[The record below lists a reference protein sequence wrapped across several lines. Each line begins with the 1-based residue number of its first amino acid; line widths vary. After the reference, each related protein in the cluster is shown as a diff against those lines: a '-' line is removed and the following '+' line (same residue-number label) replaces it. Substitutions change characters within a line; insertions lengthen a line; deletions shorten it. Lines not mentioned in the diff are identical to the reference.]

1 MHVIIVKKDKKV
13 IRDIVHRNCGPVGPY
28 TDIKLVVYYQTPS
41 TSKLVMVN
49 NMSRDSSDLKATH
62 VIYEF
67 RCPIGDCARRP
78 NSSYIGHTTTS
89 LSRRITM
96 HLQNGAPEKHV
107 RQHHGRKLT
116 RSMMV
121 ENTSIV
127 ARCPK
132 KHKLATLKAAY
143 IRDRDPA
150 INRQMNMT
158 GTLSL
163 YDGRRLAPRIWL
175 VWYSVHA
182 LTCVIVDCTWR
193 YVPAQG

>member
-1 MHVIIVKKDKKV
+1 
-13 IRDIVHRNCGPVGPY
+13 
-28 TDIKLVVYYQTPS
+28 
-41 TSKLVMVN
+41 MVN
-49 NMSRDSSDLKATH
+49 NMSRDSSDIQVSN
-62 VIYEF
+62 VICEF

-89 LSRRITM
+89 LSRRITL

-121 ENTSIV
+121 ENTSII

-132 KHKLATLKAAY
+132 KHKLATLEAVH

-158 GTLSL
+158 GTLSFMMGDVWHPGFDL
-163 YDGRRLAPRIWL
+163 LRASAKRERVLCGLLEKSKYERPGTARPDTTPRR
-175 VWYSVHA
+175 
-182 LTCVIVDCTWR
+182 C
-193 YVPAQG
+193 